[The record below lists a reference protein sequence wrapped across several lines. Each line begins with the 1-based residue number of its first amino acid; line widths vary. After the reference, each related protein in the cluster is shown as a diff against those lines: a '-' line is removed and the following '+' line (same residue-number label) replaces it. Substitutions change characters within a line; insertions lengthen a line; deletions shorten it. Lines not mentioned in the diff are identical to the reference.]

1 MTELIIFPSSGSWT
15 TPYWWSSIVEGWSS
29 IVEGDFQPYSSYV
42 EFLDALREEF
52 GGEMIYH
59 ENRSVWKLAFETED
73 GAIRFSLKFL

>member
-15 TPYWWSSIVEGWSS
+15 TPYWWSS